1 MLNTSYKN
9 YMKNDFLE
17 LAIERRSIRKFTDKP
32 VPRELVEYFISCAVN
47 APSGCDS
54 QCWYFIAVDNKEL
67 ILKLGDAVA
76 EGASNFYGNGYS
88 GATPQFL
95 HSREK
100 AVSFFRN
107 APLVI
112 FVFMDKT
119 QFYDEKAVEAFY
131 EKGYDYRGMIDKLG
145 YYDVLSIGAAIQ
157 NLLLAVSEKGY
168 GACWMNDPVIAEDR
182 IKELLGVQKDL
193 RLLSVIPVGE
203 PRYVPK
209 PKVLKEQSSILKFI

>member
-1 MLNTSYKN
+1 MENNFFK
-9 YMKNDFLE
+9 
-17 LAIERRSIRKFTDKP
+17 LAASRRSIRKFSDKP
-32 VPRELVEYFISCAVN
+32 VPREAVEYFISCATL

-54 QCWYFIAVDNKEL
+54 QCWYFVAVDNTDL
-67 ILKLGDAVA
+67 INKLAD
-76 EGASNFYGNGYS
+76 GAAGSARNFYKDGYS
-88 GATPQFL
+88 GATPEFL
-95 HSREK
+95 NSREK

-119 QFYDEKAVEAFY
+119 KFYDEKAVQAFW

-157 NLLLAVSEKGY
+157 NLLLAVAEKGY
-168 GACWMNDPVIAEDR
+168 GACWMNDPVIAEDK
-182 IKELLGVQKDL
+182 IKEILDVREDL

-203 PRYVPK
+203 PQYYPREK
-209 PKVLKEQSSILKFI
+209 KLKDQSSILEFK